1 MIIDTHCHLNDDAF
15 EDREDIIANLKNNN
29 IKSAFVVGTD
39 LQTSI
44 FAIELAKKHSNLF
57 AIVGMYPEYCQ
68 QYDKKFE
75 QFLIENA
82 TNPKVVAIGEIGLD
96 YHTDGFDKEKQKEIL
111 LRQLEIAHK
120 FNLPLSIHVR
130 DAFEDLLNIFESHK
144 DLLSSGGV
152 IHCFSGSPEIAQRFV
167 KLGFKLGFGGVCTFK
182 NARKVVD
189 TLKQIDE
196 SQILLETD
204 APYLAP
210 EPFRGK
216 RNEPKFTNIVLDK
229 ICEIRGQDRNYL
241 EQKILQN
248 TKEVF
253 KKYRDWNGT

>member
-75 QFLIENA
+75 QFLMENA
-82 TNPKVVAIGEIGLD
+82 TDPKVVAIGEIGLD
-96 YHTDGFDKEKQKEIL
+96 YHTDGFDKEKQKEVL

-152 IHCFSGSPEIAQRFV
+152 IHCFSGSPEIARRFV

-253 KKYRDWNGT
+253 KKYRD

>member
-15 EDREDIIANLKNNN
+15 KDRDDIILNLKNNN
-29 IKSAFVVGTD
+29 IISAFVVGTD

-57 AIVGMYPEYCQ
+57 AIIGMYPEYCQ

-96 YHTDGFDKEKQKEIL
+96 YHTDGFDKEKQKGVL
-111 LRQLEIAHK
+111 LRQLEIAHR

-229 ICEIRGQDRNYL
+229 ICEIRGQGRSYL
-241 EQKILQN
+241 EKKILQN

-253 KKYRDWNGT
+253 KKYRD

>member
-44 FAIELAKKHSNLF
+44 FAIELAKNHSNLF
-57 AIVGMYPEYCQ
+57 AIIGMYPEYCQ

-75 QFLIENA
+75 QFLMGNA

-96 YHTDGFDKEKQKEIL
+96 YHTDGFDKEKQKEVL

-144 DLLSSGGV
+144 GLLSSGGV

-189 TLKQIDE
+189 TLKQIGE

>member
-44 FAIELAKKHSNLF
+44 FAIELAKNHSNLF
-57 AIVGMYPEYCQ
+57 AIIGMYPEYCQ

-75 QFLIENA
+75 QFLMENA

-96 YHTDGFDKEKQKEIL
+96 YHTDGFDKEKQKEVL

-189 TLKQIDE
+189 TLKQIGE

-253 KKYRDWNGT
+253 KKYRD

>member
-44 FAIELAKKHSNLF
+44 FAIELAKNHSNLF
-57 AIVGMYPEYCQ
+57 AIIGMYPEYCQ

-75 QFLIENA
+75 QFLMENA

-96 YHTDGFDKEKQKEIL
+96 YHTDGFDKEKQKEVL

-189 TLKQIDE
+189 TLKQIGE

>member
-29 IKSAFVVGTD
+29 IKRAFVVGTD

-44 FAIELAKKHSNLF
+44 FAIELAKNHSNLF
-57 AIVGMYPEYCQ
+57 AIIGMYPEYCQ

-96 YHTDGFDKEKQKEIL
+96 YHTDGFDKEKQKEVL

-189 TLKQIDE
+189 TLKQIGE

>member
-57 AIVGMYPEYCQ
+57 AIIGMYPEYCQ

-96 YHTDGFDKEKQKEIL
+96 YHTDGFDKEKQKEVL

-189 TLKQIDE
+189 TLKQIGE

-253 KKYRDWNGT
+253 KKYRD

>member
-68 QYDKKFE
+68 QYDKNFE
-75 QFLIENA
+75 QFLMENA
-82 TNPKVVAIGEIGLD
+82 TDPKVVAIGEIGLD
-96 YHTDGFDKEKQKEIL
+96 YHTDGFDKEKQKEVL

-253 KKYRDWNGT
+253 KKYRD

>member
-15 EDREDIIANLKNNN
+15 KDRDDIILNLKNNN
-29 IKSAFVVGTD
+29 MISAFVVGTD

-44 FAIELAKKHSNLF
+44 FAIELAKNHSNLF
-57 AIVGMYPEYCQ
+57 AIIGMYPEYCQ

-96 YHTDGFDKEKQKEIL
+96 YHTDGFDKEKQKEVL
-111 LRQLEIAHK
+111 LRQLEIAHR

-229 ICEIRGQDRNYL
+229 ICEIRGQGRSYL

>member
-253 KKYRDWNGT
+253 KKYRD

>member
-253 KKYRDWNGT
+253 KKYKDWNGT

>member
-44 FAIELAKKHSNLF
+44 FAIELAKNHSNLF
-57 AIVGMYPEYCQ
+57 AIIGMYPEYCQ

-75 QFLIENA
+75 QFLMENA

-96 YHTDGFDKEKQKEIL
+96 YHTDGFDKEKQKEVL

-144 DLLSSGGV
+144 GLLSSGGV

-189 TLKQIDE
+189 TLKQIGE